1 MTDPWDEKPDAEL
14 EDGISGIVAYESTEM
29 DAWLVKVKE
38 LYDIY
43 VKQYRNMAEHA
54 LEQQNKLEAV
64 RKVYQ
69 DILDYDE
76 DDCGVHP
83 MYPLR
88 AARDELQKILE
99 GDSDD

>member
-43 VKQYRNMAEHA
+43 VKQYSNMAEHA

-64 RKVYQ
+64 KKMVDEWGIERDDGNVYF
-69 DILDYDE
+69 DWFYKDKYFKLKE
-76 DDCGVHP
+76 
-83 MYPLR
+83 
-88 AARDELQKILE
+88 ILE
-99 GDSDD
+99 GKE